1 MKEVVVLELTKTRIA
16 MADEIVRLRRALAW
30 AWLAIGALSLVTVGA
45 CFVAL
50 AIARS

>member
-1 MKEVVVLELTKTRIA
+1 MIELTKTKLR
-16 MADEIVRLRRALAW
+16 MADEIVRLRRALSW

-45 CFVAL
+45 CIFAW

>member
-1 MKEVVVLELTKTRIA
+1 

-30 AWLAIGALSLVTVGA
+30 AWLAIGALSFVAVGA
-45 CFVAL
+45 CIFAW

>member
-1 MKEVVVLELTKTRIA
+1 MIELTKTKLA
-16 MADEIVRLRRALAW
+16 MADEIVRLRRALSW

-45 CFVAL
+45 CVFAW

>member
-1 MKEVVVLELTKTRIA
+1 MIELTKTKIA
-16 MADEIVRLRRALAW
+16 MANEIVRLRRALAW

-45 CFVAL
+45 CIFAW